1 MDPSNHSR
9 LHAIDPFRGYV
20 CLGVVCLHL
29 YGGALTPQLRGVFGG
44 AGDFI
49 FTYLRLG
56 VESFFVLA
64 GFFLAHMIRPS
75 ADNYVSVPRL
85 LVRRL
90 LRLAIPYWC
99 AVAAVLVAAAVANAA
114 LGRRNT
120 FPPGEVLSV
129 VFFVQDVFG
138 DRLALLYPLW
148 SMATLFQFYV
158 AALVVFWVA
167 RRAFLRV
174 APESYQGTTR
184 RTMIGVGFLVLF
196 LAPLAARPDEGN
208 PLEWQLP
215 RWASV
220 LTLGAVAYW
229 RGEGHVGRGAF
240 AAAVAY
246 HVALAAAFGNVWYGK
261 AAVCAVLLLLMRRGV
276 AIPDSRVTR
285 ALAAVGLRSYSIYLV
300 HGFVGIRIVNWSV
313 YMLPAYRNDGAVAV
327 ALVAA
332 ALAASLAAGFLFYR
346 LVERPTAGFAAR
358 VRYRR

>member
-1 MDPSNHSR
+1 VHQPQHFH

-29 YGGALTPQLRGVFGG
+29 YGGPLLSQLRGVFGG
-44 AGDFI
+44 VGDFI
-49 FTYLRLG
+49 FTYPRLG

-85 LVRRL
+85 VARRL

-99 AVAAVLVAAAVANAA
+99 AVAAVLVSAAVANVA

-138 DRLALLYPLW
+138 DPLSLLYPLW

-158 AALVVFWVA
+158 AALVVFWVV
-167 RRAFLRV
+167 RRGFLWA
-174 APESYQGTTR
+174 APESYQGATR
-184 RTMIGVGFLVLF
+184 RVMIGVSFFVLF
-196 LAPLAARPDEGN
+196 LAPLAARPDQVD
-208 PLEWQLP
+208 PHEWQLP
-215 RWASV
+215 GWACV
-220 LTLGAVAYW
+220 LALGAVAYW
-229 RGEGHVGRGAF
+229 RGEGYVGRRAY

-246 HVALAAAFGNVWYGK
+246 HVALAVVFGNVWYGK
-261 AAVCAVLLLLMRRGV
+261 AAACAVILLLMRRGV
-276 AIPDSRVTR
+276 AAPDCRATR
-285 ALAAVGLRSYSIYLV
+285 ALAAVGRRSFSIYLV
-300 HGFVGIRIVNWSV
+300 HGFVGIRIMNWSE
-313 YMLPAYRNDGAVAV
+313 YLPAYRDSGAFAV
-327 ALVAA
+327 ALFGA
-332 ALAASLAAGFLFYR
+332 ALAASLVAGFLFYR
-346 LVERPTAGFAAR
+346 MVERPTAGLASR